1 MSAPVDFTACRVF
14 GGYNGGFAADAIFSG
29 RTSSGRVQERG
40 SMKKV
45 HRVLSGV
52 LVLLALAAAA
62 GAQVSSSVLQGVV
75 TDAQGGVLPGVTVVI
90 TNVDTGLTRE
100 VSSDAAGFFRATALP
115 PGPYTIQVRLDGFG

>member
-1 MSAPVDFTACRVF
+1 
-14 GGYNGGFAADAIFSG
+14 
-29 RTSSGRVQERG
+29 
-40 SMKKV
+40 MKKV

-100 VSSDAAGFFRATALP
+100 VSSDAAGFFRATARCRP
-115 PGPYTIQVRLDGFG
+115 VRIPSRSGWTASRPTRARV

>member
-1 MSAPVDFTACRVF
+1 
-14 GGYNGGFAADAIFSG
+14 
-29 RTSSGRVQERG
+29 
-40 SMKKV
+40 MKKV

-52 LVLLALAAAA
+52 LVLLALAAPA

-115 PGPYTIQVRLDGFG
+115 PGPYAIQVRLDKPTSLPKMGRKTFQMFSARILCPSAVG